1 MLLSCVFVYDYQKG
15 DLLIMN
21 RTQVSQLRKQH
32 GWTQEMLAEH
42 AYVTVRT
49 IQRLEAG
56 EEVNKDTLNSVAS
69 ALNVSINDLF
79 ETIDDESTE
88 LKVRELS
95 KNRTLQM
102 NQRNTEYQTYKL
114 LLIAFIFLFLSLFGF
129 YISTINGDNQNVLGI
144 LWVFSILLCIALAR
158 YFLKGYLSQKMDQKY
173 PLTIGVPVN
182 DTNDKHDEPIN
193 NGWQFLARYWWI
205 VFPIAGV
212 LTGLIS
218 SFN

>member
-1 MLLSCVFVYDYQKG
+1 
-15 DLLIMN
+15 MN
-21 RTQVSQLRKQH
+21 KTNVSQLRKQH
-32 GWTQEMLAEH
+32 DWTQEMLAEH

-56 EEVNKDTLNSVAS
+56 EEVNKDTLNAVAT
-69 ALNVSINDLF
+69 ALNVNINDLF

-95 KNRTLQM
+95 KNRTLQL
-102 NQRNTEYQTYKL
+102 NQRHTEYQTYKL
-114 LLIAFIFLFLSLFGF
+114 LLIAFSFLVLSLFGF
-129 YISTINGDNQNVLGI
+129 YISTATGNRQAILGI
-144 LWVFSILLCIALAR
+144 IWIFSILLCVALSK
-158 YFLKGYLSQKMDQKY
+158 YFLKGYLSQKLDHKY
-173 PLTIGVPVN
+173 PLTIGLASVK
-182 DTNDKHDEPIN
+182 DTSNKHNEPIN

-212 LTGLIS
+212 LTGLIH